1 MLSCSRKQGLWP
13 KLTLFKLS
21 SIIFQEVI
29 FPNFSISQVTQVNQ
43 DMKALFVGTNKDKE
57 VLGKEL
63 NTLETKF
70 TEEKNKKEQLID
82 RKL

>member
-13 KLTLFKLS
+13 ELTLFKLS

-29 FPNFSISQVTQVNQ
+29 FPNFSVSQVTQVNQ

-70 TEEKNKKEQLID
+70 TEGKNKRNSL
-82 RKL
+82 